1 VAISGETLHA
11 AERNKGNS
19 LEHVYARQGLMS
31 QKYADSLGTFPS
43 VNRTRYALRNWKIQ
57 HGKAKS
63 HRQNMY
69 ILIQIGES
77 NDNKQSRGNKIEQS
91 AVETT
96 SSVQQKRRLR
106 LSSRTSPNV
115 RREGGR
121 GREAM
126 ISNA

>member
-1 VAISGETLHA
+1 VAISGETLHV

-31 QKYADSLGTFPS
+31 QKYTDSLGMFPS
-43 VNRTRYALRNWKIQ
+43 VNRTRYTLRNRKIQ

-63 HRQNMY
+63 HRQNAY

-77 NDNKQSRGNKIEQS
+77 NDNKRSRGNEIEQS

-96 SSVQQKRRLR
+96 SSVQQKWRLH

-121 GREAM
+121 GREAA